1 MTTKRPEYVAGWAMQ
16 ATHHVMLQH
25 QLDGQSR
32 PDRLC
37 RGVRRGNQPSA
48 RLPVRKP
55 PLDPDV
61 ADVAPDD
68 AMLTPYDYDHI
79 VTYLRLLDANAED
92 ADWREVSRIVLH
104 IDPDCEP
111 ARARR
116 AYESHMARAR
126 WMSDSGYRHLLRGD
140 IPILN

>member
-1 MTTKRPEYVAGWAMQ
+1 VTTKRRECVAAWAMQ
-16 ATHHVMLQH
+16 ATHDVMLQH

-37 RGVRRGNQPSA
+37 RGARRGNQPSA

-79 VTYLRLLDANAED
+79 VTYLRLLDANAEG

-104 IDPDCEP
+104 IDPYREP

-116 AYESHMARAR
+116 AHESHLARAL
-126 WMSDSGYRHLLRGD
+126 WMASTGYRHLLRGD
-140 IPILN
+140 VPSPN